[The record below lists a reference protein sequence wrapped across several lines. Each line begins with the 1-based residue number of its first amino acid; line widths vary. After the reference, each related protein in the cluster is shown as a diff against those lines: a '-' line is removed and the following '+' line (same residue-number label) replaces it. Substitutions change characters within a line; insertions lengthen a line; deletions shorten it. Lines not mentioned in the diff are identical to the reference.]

1 MPPGWELLV
10 VLRSAALSSPRN
22 FFEMK
27 ILKPHS
33 RSTNAEILGIWAN
46 NLCLNESSN
55 LLKYAT
61 V

>member
-1 MPPGWELLV
+1 MPPVWELLV

-46 NLCLNESSN
+46 NLCLNGSSR
-55 LLKYAT
+55 
-61 V
+61 